1 MPGPSL
7 ASLGLEVAVWSPRL
21 GIQRIYRDPGPG
33 FRRGREKA
41 TEQPGAAL
49 EQARAA
55 LHRELVVKP
64 NILSTQF
71 CKLPH
76 SHCCRFLGAQC
87 GGVDTGSPN
96 WLPEKEWGPRLLLSW
111 QSKDFQRSNSH
122 CGKFQARG
130 GGRETAQCSPG
141 GFSQE
146 DSPELGACI
155 QGEQRLMQPSL
166 SSSTAHILHPGKRAF
181 PGCHQTPTKQV
192 NIEFTIPRA
201 HLAYTSA
208 IPANDQPKEEA
219 ARSCFL

>member
-71 CKLPH
+71 CKAPTQSLL
-76 SHCCRFLGAQC
+76 SFLGGTV
-87 GGVDTGSPN
+87 GGGGHGEPKLAPRERMGTSPAA
-96 WLPEKEWGPRLLLSW
+96 LLAVKGFPEKQQSLWEISGERGWQRDSTMFPWGLFSERLSRTWGLYPRGTT
-111 QSKDFQRSNSH
+111 SNAAIPEQQYSAH
-122 CGKFQARG
+122 
-130 GGRETAQCSPG
+130 TA
-141 GFSQE
+141 
-146 DSPELGACI
+146 
-155 QGEQRLMQPSL
+155 
-166 SSSTAHILHPGKRAF
+166 PGKASISRLPSNTNKAGKRRVHNTAS
-181 PGCHQTPTKQV
+181 PLGLH
-192 NIEFTIPRA
+192 
-201 HLAYTSA
+201 
-208 IPANDQPKEEA
+208 
-219 ARSCFL
+219 

>member
-76 SHCCRFLGAQC
+76 SHCCRFLGAQW
-87 GGVDTGSPN
+87 GGWTRGAQTGS
-96 WLPEKEWGPRLLLSW
+96 
-111 QSKDFQRSNSH
+111 QRKNGDLA
-122 CGKFQARG
+122 C
-130 GGRETAQCSPG
+130 CSPG
-141 GFSQE
+141 SQRISRE
-146 DSPELGACI
+146 ATVIVGNVRREGVAERQHNVPLGA
-155 QGEQRLMQPSL
+155 
-166 SSSTAHILHPGKRAF
+166 
-181 PGCHQTPTKQV
+181 
-192 NIEFTIPRA
+192 
-201 HLAYTSA
+201 
-208 IPANDQPKEEA
+208 
-219 ARSCFL
+219 FLRKTLQNLGLVSKGNSV